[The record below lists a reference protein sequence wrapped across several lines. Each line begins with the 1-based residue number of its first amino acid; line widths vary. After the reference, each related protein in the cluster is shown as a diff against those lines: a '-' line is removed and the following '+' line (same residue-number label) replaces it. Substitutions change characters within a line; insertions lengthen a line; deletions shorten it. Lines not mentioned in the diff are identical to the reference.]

1 MPSYPLPQTRLS
13 FEQALA
19 PFLSDAGLPF
29 ANVLPA
35 HVVDQAFADEGVT
48 FGATA
53 KSVFTPAVA
62 LWAFLSQVLEND
74 KSCRAAVMRVLALR
88 LALAQPAC
96 STDTGAY
103 CRARAKLPA
112 TVLQRLTVQAG
123 QTLEGQAPPDWLWH
137 GRHVTLVDG
146 TTLTLPDTPENQAAY
161 PQVSTQEPGLGF
173 PILRLVVLLSLAT
186 ACLLGMAVAPYEGK
200 ETGETALL
208 RRLLGDINPGG
219 ILLADRYYCS
229 YWLVA
234 LAQAQGLDVVFRMH
248 QLRDYDFRRGQH
260 LGPDDHVVT
269 WQRPRRPEWMDEAT
283 YETIPKT
290 LTVREL
296 RVTTTAPG
304 CRTPELVIVTTL
316 TDAIT
321 YPKDDVADLYHDRWH
336 VEPDICAIK
345 QSLKMDQLRCRTP
358 FMVEKE
364 IWAHFLGYN
373 LIRKASCQAALLQ
386 EVHPR
391 QVSFT
396 ATKQS
401 LNAMRS
407 QLTLASAAE
416 RARQGVELLGEVGKE
431 RVGNRP
437 DRCEPRCVKRRPKQ
451 YKHLRKPRAEARAEL
466 LAKRQRKK

>member
-1 MPSYPLPQTRLS
+1 MPSYGLSHPCLS

-19 PFLSDAGLPF
+19 PFLQDEGLPF
-29 ANVLPA
+29 ATALPA
-35 HVVDQAFADEGVT
+35 DVVDQAFADEGVA
-48 FGATA
+48 FGATK
-53 KSVFTPAVA
+53 KSVFTPALT
-62 LWAFLSQVLEND
+62 LWAFLSQVLEDD
-74 KSCRAAVMRVLALR
+74 KSCRAAVLRVLGLR
-88 LALAQPAC
+88 LASGQPPC

-112 TVLQRLTVQAG
+112 AVLQRLAVQAG
-123 QTLEGQAPPDWLWH
+123 RALEGQAPEDWLWQ

-161 PQVSTQEPGLGF
+161 PQLSSQEPGVGF
-173 PILRLVVLLSLAT
+173 PIVRLVVLLSLAT
-186 ACLLGMAVAPYEGK
+186 ACLLGMAAAPYEGK

-208 RRLLGDINPGG
+208 RRLLGELSPGDV
-219 ILLADRYYCS
+219 LLADRYYCS

-234 LAQAQGLDVVFRMH
+234 LAQARGLDVVFRMH
-248 QLRDYDFRRGQH
+248 QLRDYDFRRGQR

-269 WQRPRRPEWMDEAT
+269 WHRPRRPDWMDEAT
-283 YETIPKT
+283 YATIPET
-290 LTVREL
+290 LAVREL

-316 TDAIT
+316 TDAAA
-321 YPKDDVADLYHDRWH
+321 YAKDEVADLYHDRWH
-336 VEPDICAIK
+336 VEPDIRAIK
-345 QSLKMDQLRCRTP
+345 QSLKMEHLRCLTP
-358 FMVEKE
+358 FMVERE

-401 LNAMRS
+401 LNAVRS
-407 QLTLASAAE
+407 QLTQAPAAE
-416 RARQGVELLGEVGKE
+416 RVRQGALLLAEVGKE
-431 RVGNRP
+431 RVGCRP

-466 LAKRQRKK
+466 LRKRKRE